1 MLTYNIYDID
11 IALKVVSVIS
21 RRRPI
26 ESGSQTRMNWAQ
38 AVMDNWF
45 IGSSAN
51 MYARLKLY
59 TNRALLF
66 FCRNK
71 LGRYC
76 LVKTKDLSISRL
88 HDSCLSFTY
97 LHKIK

>member
-38 AVMDNWF
+38 AVMDN
-45 IGSSAN
+45 
-51 MYARLKLY
+51 
-59 TNRALLF
+59 
-66 FCRNK
+66 
-71 LGRYC
+71 
-76 LVKTKDLSISRL
+76 
-88 HDSCLSFTY
+88 
-97 LHKIK
+97 